1 MTKYSVLSAAGT
13 DNPHV
18 KSNNIIFTVKDG
30 KLCPPV
36 VTLSARN
43 NQKLSKRFS
52 KGFERRVYWN
62 EYKTKN
68 ENKNRTNEYRY
79 FFESNFVGANRLFV
93 LVYTNQDAHAK
104 RFKAK
109 IYYVPK
115 GIIDNYNVIISGK
128 NLYDQTIDSDI
139 KRYKEIRKLKTGQG
153 EDYTTVCLLYYVF
166 IKSHYILIAVD
177 LSRQKELDTDPKAV
191 QQLEF
196 VRQLKILNDVY
207 HAADACNYQS
217 MFILTI
223 LEKINGASLK
233 FSQGSVTLLQKKW
246 KIIIK

>member
-1 MTKYSVLSAAGT
+1 M
-13 DNPHV
+13 
-18 KSNNIIFTVKDG
+18 KDG
-30 KLCPPV
+30 
-36 VTLSARN
+36 
-43 NQKLSKRFS
+43 FID
-52 KGFERRVYWN
+52 WN

-177 LSRQKELDTDPKAV
+177 LSRQKELDADPKAV

-207 HAADACNYQS
+207 QAADACNDQS
-217 MFILTI
+217 MFVLTI

-233 FSQGSVTLLQKKW
+233 FSQRSVTVLQKKW